1 MPVTAAATLFD
12 ELTRL
17 VGSAREARWILE
29 EVGGAAG
36 PAGPGPLGERQVAAA
51 RDMAARRRAGEPL
64 QYVFGHWPFRTLD
77 LLVDPRVL
85 IPRPE
90 TEQVVEVALAELA
103 EASSSTRRRPS
114 VAVDL
119 GTGSGAIALS
129 LAAEGAAIHRGLTV
143 WATDVD
149 PGALAVAGANL
160 DRLVADRPALAGT
173 VRLAAGRWWSAV
185 PGELAGRI
193 DLVVSNPPYVAE
205 EEWADLPVE
214 VRLEPRGALVSA
226 ATGDGIPGLGD
237 VESVLHGAADRLA
250 PAGAVV
256 VELAPHQAAAARSM
270 ARALGF
276 DRVRVARDLAGRD
289 RALVARR

>member
-1 MPVTAAATLFD
+1 MPATTATLLD

-29 EVGGAAG
+29 EVGGTAG
-36 PAGPGPLGERQVAAA
+36 PAGPGPLGARQVATA
-51 RDMAARRRAGEPL
+51 RAMAARRQAGEPL
-64 QYVFGHWPFRTLD
+64 QYVFGHWPFRSLD

-90 TEQVVEVALAELA
+90 TEQVVEVALGELA
-103 EASSSTRRRPS
+103 EAAASTRPRPP

-129 LAAEGAAIHRGLTV
+129 LAAEGAPDHPGLTV

-149 PGALAVAGANL
+149 PAALAVAGANL
-160 DRLVADRPALAGT
+160 DRLVAERPGLAGA
-173 VRLAAGRWWSAV
+173 VRLAAGHWWSAV
-185 PGELAGRI
+185 PDGLAGRI

-205 EEWADLPVE
+205 EEWPGLPPE
-214 VRLEPRGALVSA
+214 VRLEPRRALVSA
-226 ATGDGIPGLGD
+226 AAGDGTPGLAD
-237 VESVLHGAADRLA
+237 VESVLHGAAQRLA
-250 PAGAVV
+250 PSGAVV
-256 VELAPHQAAAARSM
+256 VELAPHQAAAAGSM

-276 DRVRVARDLAGRD
+276 GRVRVALDLAGRD
-289 RALVARR
+289 RVLVARR